1 MHLKVLNDVA
11 RNRGGIVSSY
21 SPKIFSINAG
31 SSFVDTLAKGILE
44 RFGTDPLILPTITVL
59 LPNRRAVRS
68 LREAFLRLFENKPVL
83 LPSMRALGDVD
94 DGEMELLGAGYG
106 IDPSSLLHPIPP
118 VRRQVLLARL
128 VQAWYGAD
136 GDANLAPAQAWRL
149 ADDLAKLLDQVQT
162 ERVSFD
168 ALEDLAPSTM
178 ALHWNKTLEFLK
190 IITAAWPKILA
201 DEAAIDPAEYRNQ
214 MLEQVKTMYEQAMG
228 NGAPVIA
235 AGSTG
240 SLPATADLLSVIS
253 RLPNGYVILPSVDQT
268 MPDEIW
274 QQVGDTHPQAA
285 LKLLLNHIGAS
296 RYEVGLWCEHETL
309 PNEARIRLLQ
319 DSLLPAQATDV
330 WRTLPIPTAQADL
343 WNGMRS
349 IVAATR
355 REEAEAIA
363 VVLREVL
370 ETPEKTAALVT
381 PDRQLALYVRM
392 ALRRW
397 GVHIDDSGGDR
408 AVNSLPGR
416 LLSLLAHA
424 ASESFG
430 PKVLLALL
438 QHPLCASGFSRQDFI
453 QFVRKIDKY
462 ALRGVRPASTLDG
475 IVRHLQALS
484 QKKNS
489 GIDDATITYFERV
502 KQVLEPFEQ
511 ALSNDTTVASAL
523 TALVSAAEGLAVTS
537 DASGADVLWRGEA
550 GMALAG
556 HLSDLIENTDVLMLS
571 GPGGLGTLFDEV
583 MSTVTVRPTW
593 NQHPRLAIWGPLEA
607 RLQQAD
613 LMILGGLNEGVWPRD
628 ADPDPWMSRSMRAAF
643 GLPSLDRRIGQSAH
657 DFLLAASAPDVI
669 LTRSE
674 KTNGTPTV
682 PSRWWF
688 RIEALARQKIPSADA
703 YLEWGYAL
711 STAPRTLAIRPPE
724 PKPPVSA
731 RPDTLSVTQIQEWMR
746 DPYALYAKKILR
758 LPKLDALDER
768 PNAATKGTLLHEA
781 LELFM
786 KEEGQILGEA
796 GYQRLMAMG
805 EKVFQTVLTQPTVYA
820 FWWPRFQRIARWFV
834 DNETERRKTFNAA
847 VIEGWARHEFTV
859 QGYPKPFTLIAK
871 ADRIDLHA
879 ENGTAV
885 IIDYKTGNI
894 PTARQMSAG
903 YAPQLPLEGW
913 LVQQGAFEGLEKA
926 NVADLVFW
934 KLSGGAPVQEAK
946 RPVKD
951 LDATIDAAANGLHT
965 LIQVFSDENTPYLS
979 NPRPSDAGYGDYDH
993 LARVKEWQTVEDP
1006 LMDTEEAEE

>member
-1 MHLKVLNDVA
+1 MSGHP
-11 RNRGGIVSSY
+11 
-21 SPKIFSINAG
+21 PKIFSIDAG
-31 SSFVDTLAKGILE
+31 FSFVDELAKGILE
-44 RFGTDPLILPTITVL
+44 RFGADPLILPTITVL

-68 LREAFLRLFENKPVL
+68 LREAFLRLFENKPIL

-106 IDPSSLLHPIPP
+106 VDPTDMLPPISP
-118 VRRQVLLARL
+118 VRRLVLLARL
-128 VQAWYGAD
+128 VQAWYSSG

-149 ADDLAKLLDQVQT
+149 AADLAKLLDQVQT
-162 ERVSFD
+162 ERVSFGK
-168 ALEDLAPSTM
+168 LEELAPAAM
-178 ALHWNKTLEFLK
+178 ALHWTKTLEFLK
-190 IITAAWPKILA
+190 IITATWPEILA
-201 DEAAIDPAEYRNQ
+201 DEAAVDPADYRNQ
-214 MLEQVKTMYEQAMG
+214 MLAQVKLLYEQASVDT
-228 NGAPVIA
+228 PVIA

-240 SLPATADLLSVIS
+240 SLPATADLLAVIS
-253 RLPNGYVILPSVDQT
+253 RLPKGCVILPGLDQS

-274 QQVGDTHPQAA
+274 QDIDDTHPQVA
-285 LKLLLNHIGAS
+285 LKLLLNRIGAS
-296 RYEVGLWCEHETL
+296 RHEVGSWRDQPC
-309 PNEARIRLLQ
+309 PFNESRIKLLQ
-319 DSLLPAQATDV
+319 NSLLPARATDM
-330 WRTLPIPTAQADL
+330 WRKLSLPKVQADL
-343 WNGMRS
+343 WCGMRA
-349 IVAATR
+349 IVAPTR

-370 ETPEKTAALVT
+370 ETPAKTAALVT

-438 QHPLCASGFSRQDFI
+438 QHPLCASGISRQDFI
-453 QFVRKIDKY
+453 HFVRTIDKY
-462 ALRGVRPASTLDG
+462 ALRGVRPASALAG
-475 IVRHLQALS
+475 VARHLRALGET
-484 QKKNS
+484 KNS
-489 GIDDATITYFERV
+489 GIDRKVIAHFERV
-502 KQVLEPFEQ
+502 KGILEPFEQ
-511 ALSNDTTVASAL
+511 ALSGDTTVAVAL
-523 TALVSAAEGLAVTS
+523 RALVAAAEGLAAT
-537 DASGADVLWRGEA
+537 DDEPGAEILWRGEA
-550 GMALAG
+550 GTALAD
-556 HLSDLIENTDVLMLS
+556 HLSDLIENADILTLS
-571 GPGGLGTLFDEV
+571 GAGGLGTFFDEV

-628 ADPDPWMSRSMRAAF
+628 ADPDPWMSRSMRSAF
-643 GLPSLDRRIGQSAH
+643 GLPSVDRRIGQSAH

-688 RIEALARQKIPSADA
+688 RVEALARQKIPAADV
-703 YLEWGYAL
+703 YLQWGQSL
-711 STAPRTLAIRPPE
+711 STAPRTVPLSPPE

-731 RPDTLSVTQIQEWMR
+731 RPNKLSVTQVQEWMR
-746 DPYALYAKKILR
+746 DPYALYAKKILN
-758 LPKLDALDER
+758 LSKLDALDER

-781 LELFM
+781 LERFL
-786 KEEGQILGEA
+786 KEEGPIVGEA
-796 GYQRLMAMG
+796 GYQRLMATG
-805 EKVFQTVLTQPTVYA
+805 EKVFETVLTQPTVYA

-834 DNETERRKTFNAA
+834 DNEAERQKTFDAA

-859 QGYPKPFTLIAK
+859 QGCPEPFTLIAK
-871 ADRIDLHA
+871 ADRIDLHRQD
-879 ENGTAV
+879 GTAV

-913 LVQQGAFEGLEKA
+913 LVQEGAFEGLDKA
-926 NVADLVFW
+926 DVADLVFW
-934 KLSGGAPVQEAK
+934 KLSGGDPVQEQK

-951 LDATIDAAANGLHT
+951 LDATIEAATKGLHT
-965 LIQVFSDENTPYLS
+965 LIQVFSDDKTPYLS

-993 LARVKEWQTVEDP
+993 LARVKEWQTVDDP
-1006 LMDTEEAEE
+1006 LNDTEGADE